1 LTQITPSKVTVSADG
16 LSADVVFADLKPGFI
31 YDFNLKGLTSAQGE
45 SPLNPAIAY
54 SLNKVPAK

>member
-1 LTQITPSKVTVSADG
+1 VSADG
-16 LSADVVFADLKPGFI
+16 LSADVEFADLKPGFI
-31 YDFNLKGLTSAQGE
+31 YDFNLKGLTSTQGE